1 MGALREPLAG
11 LSRGWVGLIA
21 RLKPATFSTCRN
33 RRTSLVCLWSRRSQ
47 ALGQGPDSAYSCST
61 TTTSATARG

>member
-11 LSRGWVGLIA
+11 LSRGWAGLIA

-33 RRTSLVCLWSRRSQ
+33 PENVSGVSAES
-47 ALGQGPDSAYSCST
+47 AFSGGGEGP
-61 TTTSATARG
+61 